1 MYPILLFIAVMFVFS
16 LRSVVMKLLTKKIS
30 VETILMIVIG
40 INLLLMMLCYFFL
53 FDKKRIR
60 SDFNLL
66 LKDSDSFI
74 LWSVLLIAG
83 MVSVVFRFVYYNMIK
98 EHNLYHVSLLLATL
112 PIFVLVTSYITL
124 GEEITSRHLLAMAII
139 ISGALLLESKGG
151 ILTQNTR

>member
-1 MYPILLFIAVMFVFS
+1 MYPILFIAVMFVFS

-40 INLLLMMLCYFFL
+40 INFSIFL

-60 SDFNLL
+60 SDLNLL

-83 MVSVVFRFVYYNMIK
+83 TVSVVFRFVYYNMIK

-139 ISGALLLESKGG
+139 ISGAILLESKEG
-151 ILTQNTR
+151 ILTQNTK

>member
-60 SDFNLL
+60 SDLNLL

-83 MVSVVFRFVYYNMIK
+83 TVSVVFRFVYYNMIK
-98 EHNLYHVSLLLATL
+98 EHNLYHVSLLATL

-124 GEEITSRHLLAMAII
+124 GEEINSRHLLAMAII
-139 ISGALLLESKGG
+139 ISGALLLESKEG
-151 ILTQNTR
+151 ILTQNTK

>member
-83 MVSVVFRFVYYNMIK
+83 TVSVVFRFVYYNMIK

-139 ISGALLLESKGG
+139 ISGAFLLESKEG
-151 ILTQNTR
+151 ILTQNTK

>member
-1 MYPILLFIAVMFVFS
+1 MYPILFIAVMFVFS

-40 INLLLMMLCYFFL
+40 INLFLMMLCYFFL

-60 SDFNLL
+60 SDLNLL

-83 MVSVVFRFVYYNMIK
+83 TVSVVFRFVYYNMIK

-124 GEEITSRHLLAMAII
+124 GEEINSRHLLAMAII
-139 ISGALLLESKGG
+139 ISGALLLESKEG
-151 ILTQNTR
+151 ILTQNTK